1 MGLVGQGDNA
11 QQPPPP
17 DHTHHLRQGLVMPG
31 KSTEI
36 AGSDGYTVS
45 PVHPGIHGD
54 VCRDSVQIST
64 QHSHDQPEHWSGTGA
79 HGAPVLVDAE
89 SPSLVLHWG
98 IPLPPH
104 PSYVL
109 EDHPA
114 ASANTKKW

>member
-1 MGLVGQGDNA
+1 MTGTPVTCISTPVTVTGTQYHLYTLEYTEMSVG
-11 QQPPPP
+11 
-17 DHTHHLRQGLVMPG
+17 
-31 KSTEI
+31 
-36 AGSDGYTVS
+36 
-45 PVHPGIHGD
+45 
-54 VCRDSVQIST
+54 SVQIST

-79 HGAPVLVDAE
+79 YGAPVLVDAE